1 MRAGRPASKPSSWN
15 IRSKAAREILMRGRH
30 GQPRIGVA
38 MLTNKC
44 LSSVCVCL
52 VFSGLGTLLAQ
63 QSAAPAAPQPKT
75 WTTEEDHRNMMEQ
88 LGIRKLRPGPSGN
101 ENAPNHANYDEA
113 LANPF
118 PNLPD
123 VLTLKDGKKV
133 TSAQIWWDQRRPEI
147 VEDFER
153 EVFGRVPPN
162 VPKVL
167 WSVAEEAEGLVG
179 TYPVVEKLLVGH
191 VDNSSYPAI
200 SVDIQM
206 TLVTPTDATGPVP
219 VMMMFGFG
227 ALPRASSSA
236 VQAGRGFGQPRGG
249 DPPATQQL
257 IAGGWGYA
265 SIIPMSVQADNG
277 AGLTKGIIGLV
288 NKGQPRRPDDWGAL
302 RPGMGRVARLG
313 LPGDGQGGGC
323 QTGWNRGGLALRQG
337 GPCDHGIRHPIRA
350 GPGRLFR

>member
-1 MRAGRPASKPSSWN
+1 
-15 IRSKAAREILMRGRH
+15 
-30 GQPRIGVA
+30 

-219 VMMMFGFG
+219 VMMMFGFVLCPG
-227 ALPRASSSA
+227 
-236 VQAGRGFGQPRGG
+236 
-249 DPPATQQL
+249 
-257 IAGGWGYA
+257 
-265 SIIPMSVQADNG
+265 
-277 AGLTKGIIGLV
+277 
-288 NKGQPRRPDDWGAL
+288 PRRQRSRRDADLANREEEIRPL
-302 RPGMGRVARLG
+302 R
-313 LPGDGQGGGC
+313 
-323 QTGWNRGGLALRQG
+323 NN
-337 GPCDHGIRHPIRA
+337 
-350 GPGRLFR
+350 